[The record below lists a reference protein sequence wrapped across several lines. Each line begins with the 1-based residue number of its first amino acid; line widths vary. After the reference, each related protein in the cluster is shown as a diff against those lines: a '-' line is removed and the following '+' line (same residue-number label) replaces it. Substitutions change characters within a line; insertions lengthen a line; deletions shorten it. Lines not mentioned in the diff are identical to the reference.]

1 MTKAPIFPRHI
12 LAYMSLRT
20 ISGFYCLQYFH
31 SQDILE
37 LAFLQIEHHD
47 TSEALL
53 EIMIQE
59 DCTCAE
65 MYISFRDF
73 LQEVNIHIPS
83 QLEAF
88 LIVAQYY
95 AQNILNET
103 VSPLDGARKIWFEI
117 CNEVENPSEILTG
130 FRTLASEIEDTP
142 MFSEHNSL
150 GNPKFK
156 DLEEEIR
163 VLAKNLLE
171 IEPPDLL
178 SD

>member
-1 MTKAPIFPRHI
+1 MTTAPIFPRHI
-12 LAYMSLRT
+12 LADMSLRT
-20 ISGFYCLQYFH
+20 LSGFYCLQYFH
-31 SQDILE
+31 PEDIIE

-47 TSEALL
+47 TSQALL
-53 EIMIQE
+53 KIMIQE
-59 DCTCAE
+59 DYTCAE
-65 MYISFRDF
+65 LYNSFRDF

-117 CNEVENPSEILTG
+117 CNEVENPSDILTG
-130 FRTLASEIEDTP
+130 FRTLACEIEDSP
-142 MFSEHNSL
+142 LFLEHKSW

-163 VLAKNLLE
+163 ALAKNLLV

-178 SD
+178 CD